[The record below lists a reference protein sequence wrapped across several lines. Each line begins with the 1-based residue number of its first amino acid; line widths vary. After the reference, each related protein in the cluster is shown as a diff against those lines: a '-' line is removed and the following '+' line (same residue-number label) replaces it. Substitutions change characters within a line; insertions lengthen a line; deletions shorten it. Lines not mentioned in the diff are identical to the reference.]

1 MPEPEAALAKGMLLG
16 QRDGI
21 PKDVEEEFN
30 DAGISH
36 LIVISGANV
45 MLVAGFV
52 VGALRS
58 VAGRRQAILVAMV
71 VVAAYALFVGG
82 SPPVLRAA
90 VMAIVVLG
98 GVLFGR
104 GEFSRGVASPLHSHG
119 LNALLLA
126 AVVMTLLEPQ
136 VVSDVSFQ
144 LSFAATLGIVLFA
157 GRFEERFDSLLQSLP
172 EAPAR
177 FLSGQLAMTTAA
189 SIAVIP
195 IIAIYFGRLSLVSI
209 PANLLAAPLFV
220 LALGGSA
227 LTAGAGAVDADF
239 GRAVGEF
246 GHLPMALLVLL
257 ADFAASLPLASIAV
271 TGHGILDALAMY
283 GLVAIMLVWLL
294 RRRPRDPEEV
304 TARRVR
310 VGWAGV
316 TAMAV
321 VGAAVVVWWGALSP
335 ENDRLR
341 VTVLDVGQG
350 DAILIETPEGHT
362 ILVDG
367 GPSGSV
373 LMQALGEALPAS
385 ERDIDLVVLTHA
397 QDDHV
402 SGLVEVLRRYDVAQV
417 HGGAVAGRNGSLRRV
432 DQSSRGR
439 GCVASRGE
447 GRAAY
452 RVG

>member
-1 MPEPEAALAKGMLLG
+1 M
-16 QRDGI
+16 
-21 PKDVEEEFN
+21 
-30 DAGISH
+30 
-36 LIVISGANV
+36 
-45 MLVAGFV
+45 
-52 VGALRS
+52 
-58 VAGRRQAILVAMV
+58 
-71 VVAAYALFVGG
+71 
-82 SPPVLRAA
+82 
-90 VMAIVVLG
+90 
-98 GVLFGR
+98 
-104 GEFSRGVASPLHSHG
+104 
-119 LNALLLA
+119 
-126 AVVMTLLEPQ
+126 
-136 VVSDVSFQ
+136 SFQ

-157 GRFEERFDSLLQSLP
+157 GRFEERFDLLLQSS
-172 EAPAR
+172 
-177 FLSGQLAMTTAA
+177 SG
-189 SIAVIP
+189 
-195 IIAIYFGRLSLVSI
+195 
-209 PANLLAAPLFV
+209 
-220 LALGGSA
+220 
-227 LTAGAGAVDADF
+227 GAGAFPV
-239 GRAVGEF
+239 RAVGDDYGGLDRGDTDHRDLLREAVA
-246 GHLPMALLVLL
+246 GLDTGESAGGAAVRDGAGRVGAHGSGRGGGCGARARRWESSVTCRWLLLVML

-283 GLVAIMLVWLL
+283 GLVRSCSVWLL

-402 SGLVEVLRRYDVAQV
+402 SGLVEVMRRYDVGASD
-417 HGGAVAGRNGSLRRV
+417 GGTVAGRNGSLRRV
-432 DQSSRGR
+432 D
-439 GCVASRGE
+439 
-447 GRAAY
+447 
-452 RVG
+452 